1 MNEVYCNDTAMNL
14 AFTIESVKPFPD
26 TMINENN
33 GIPLIYFDAGTEM
46 PLSYNPDFK
55 PNDPYLDG
63 QMIDDHTYAGVLRI
77 ALEGVYLL
85 LVPDD
90 LKNSKKQGENHNL
103 RADYHPAHSPLQT
116 HQLP

>member
-14 AFTIESVKPFPD
+14 AFTIESEELFPD

-77 ALEGVYLL
+77 ALEETKQNLGISEQYYGRSEK
-85 LVPDD
+85 VPEG
-90 LKNSKKQGENHNL
+90 KGCGIRMH
-103 RADYHPAHSPLQT
+103 
-116 HQLP
+116 